1 MHYIPKYSRDRQN
14 KRQSQKFVT
23 VLDKKKLAK
32 SLDENKLI
40 VTNLRV
46 DTLKKVKLSG
56 NKTKMK
62 IIEATKKAVDEN
74 KAIYRKSLPHIK
86 FVPTNSKNAAFILFS
101 DDNDRP
107 AGRMWNP
114 MAKDILSN
122 DWEVLN

>member
-56 NKTKMK
+56 NKMN

>member
-1 MHYIPKYSRDRQN
+1 MEQQR
-14 KRQSQKFVT
+14 
-23 VLDKKKLAK
+23 AK
-32 SLDENKLI
+32 VSAKVDLPEPEQPIIEIFI
-40 VTNLRV
+40 V
-46 DTLKKVKLSG
+46 SPH
-56 NKTKMK
+56 
-62 IIEATKKAVDEN
+62 IEATKKAVDEN

>member
-14 KRQSQKFVT
+14 KRQSQNFVT
-23 VLDKKKLAK
+23 VLDKKKLAR
-32 SLDENKLI
+32 SLDVNKLI

-46 DTLKKVKLSG
+46 DTLKKVKLTG
-56 NKTKMK
+56 NKTKMN

>member
-56 NKTKMK
+56 NKTKMN

>member
-1 MHYIPKYSRDRQN
+1 MHYIPKYSRERQN

-23 VLDKKKLAK
+23 VLDKEKFAK

-46 DTLKKVKLSG
+46 DTLKKVKLTG
-56 NKTKMK
+56 NKTKMN

-86 FVPTNSKNAAFILFS
+86 FIPTNSKNAAFILFS
-101 DDNDRP
+101 DDNDSP

>member
-1 MHYIPKYSRDRQN
+1 MNFIRNLMEEVSHDLHIHSQPSKIKCGAPLE
-14 KRQSQKFVT
+14 KRM
-23 VLDKKKLAK
+23 
-32 SLDENKLI
+32 
-40 VTNLRV
+40 
-46 DTLKKVKLSG
+46 
-56 NKTKMK
+56 KMN

-101 DDNDRP
+101 DDDSP

>member
-14 KRQSQKFVT
+14 KRQSQNFVT
-23 VLDKKKLAK
+23 VIDKEKFAK

-46 DTLKKVKLSG
+46 DTLKKVKLTG
-56 NKTKMK
+56 NKTKMN

-74 KAIYRKSLPHIK
+74 KDIYRKSLPHIK
-86 FVPTNSKNAAFILFS
+86 FIPTNSKNAAFILFS
-101 DDNDRP
+101 DDNDSP
-107 AGRMWNP
+107 AGRIWNP

>member
-32 SLDENKLI
+32 NLDENKLI

-56 NKTKMK
+56 NKTKMN

>member
-1 MHYIPKYSRDRQN
+1 MN
-14 KRQSQKFVT
+14 
-23 VLDKKKLAK
+23 
-32 SLDENKLI
+32 
-40 VTNLRV
+40 
-46 DTLKKVKLSG
+46 
-56 NKTKMK
+56 

-74 KAIYRKSLPHIK
+74 KTIYRKSLPHIK

-101 DDNDRP
+101 DDNDSP

>member
-56 NKTKMK
+56 NKTKMN
-62 IIEATKKAVDEN
+62 ITTCICC
-74 KAIYRKSLPHIK
+74 I
-86 FVPTNSKNAAFILFS
+86 FIT
-101 DDNDRP
+101 
-107 AGRMWNP
+107 
-114 MAKDILSN
+114 
-122 DWEVLN
+122 

>member
-56 NKTKMK
+56 NKTKMN

-86 FVPTNSKNAAFILFS
+86 FVPTNSKNVAFIVFS
-101 DDNDRP
+101 DNDDR
-107 AGRMWNP
+107 AGGMWNP
-114 MAKDILSN
+114 MAKDILSD